1 MLIFVSSLKTGSMK
15 TTIELPNMRKV
26 LAELLKKQGSSM
38 RTLSLKMGRTSNY
51 LTLAFESRSPR
62 IGLLIEVSN
71 LTGIN
76 LFDIYLGLLDPGV
89 PGTSKEVVLQ
99 DKIDALT
106 KELEA
111 TKAERDKYW
120 EVIARR

>member
-1 MLIFVSSLKTGSMK
+1 MK

-71 LTGIN
+71 MTGIN